1 MTDFVCKDAFV
12 LINPYKQL
20 NILNELFS
28 ELENYS
34 FNPFVLTQIVSIRD
48 CYGSIFLL
56 NLRGC
61 KEKWNL

>member
-28 ELENYS
+28 EYELENYS
-34 FNPFVLTQIVSIRD
+34 FNPFVLTQNIVNSNSTIAIQSN
-48 CYGSIFLL
+48 Y
-56 NLRGC
+56 
-61 KEKWNL
+61 